1 MKSPDTLKAALKEI
15 GAVSLS
21 GTAVRVVDEKWSL
34 PSNVVSGEGAKSKGG
49 RYNAPDS
56 FRTVYLTENAWVGLA
71 EKGFPISAGG
81 RYAVIDTGRVT
92 VVPVTFRLIRI
103 LNLCDDGV
111 LVSLGTDCKEI
122 LRPLAA
128 SESREEKVPTQI
140 LGQVVY
146 AEGWSAI
153 QYPSRHDPR
162 VCNLAV
168 FPDNLTEGE
177 YLIPQKP
184 GR

>member
-1 MKSPDTLKAALKEI
+1 MMSPRALKAALKKI
-15 GAVSLS
+15 GAVSLL
-21 GTAVRVVDEKWSL
+21 GTAVRLVDEEWSF
-34 PSNVVSGEGAKSKGG
+34 PRDVISGEGARARGG

-56 FRTVYLTENAWVGLA
+56 FRAVYLTEDPKTGL
-71 EKGFPISAGG
+71 EEIEYPTSAGG
-81 RYAVIDTGRVT
+81 KYAIEGVKRVT
-92 VVPVTFRLIRI
+92 IVPVRFQLVRA
-103 LNLCDDGV
+103 LNLCDYSV
-111 LVSLGTDCKEI
+111 RISLGTDRDE
-122 LRPLAA
+122 LSLAFRLFNA
-128 SESREEKVPTQI
+128 RNELAPSQV
-140 LGQVVY
+140 LGHVVY
-146 AEGWSAI
+146 KAGWSTI